1 MTRTAADARTR
12 ARPAL
17 ERYHHKRDF
26 GRTPEPRG
34 RVSRSKAGHSLGF
47 FIQRHHARALHYDFR
62 LELDGVLKSWAVP
75 KGPSLDPA
83 DKRLAIRVEDH
94 PYDYGSFEG
103 TIPPG
108 QYGAGEVVLWDR
120 GTWAPEGDAH
130 DGLRK
135 GHIKFALKG
144 EKLNGRWAL
153 VRMGRPDSKKENWLL
168 IKEHDDQAREGKAAR
183 ITEREPDS
191 VAKPRH
197 SRSSRKKTRNGKAH
211 DDVRPAAAEN
221 QPVKID
227 LSQLAGAVQRGMPQQ
242 VKPQLATLSAR
253 APEGDEWISEAKFD
267 GYRALTRIVHGRA
280 QIYTRE
286 GHDWSERWPALVDA
300 LSRVPVKDAWLDG
313 EVVAYDDEGNISFE
327 ALQAYGES
335 PNGRLACFVFDLP
348 YVDGYDLTAVPLIRR
363 KEVLRQLI
371 PDTHGS
377 GYLFFSDHISGD
389 TRSVFEHACMH
400 GMEGIVAKRADAR
413 YAHSRNR
420 DWLKVKCE
428 HRQEFVIAGYTDPA
442 GHRSGFGALLLAV
455 YDPRQ
460 KLHYAGRVGTGFD
473 EQRLEALM
481 QRFGKLGRRTAP
493 VANPPSGRDARGV
506 HWLEPKLVAE
516 VRFAQW
522 TKSGVLR
529 QASFLALREDKD
541 PRKVVREQ
549 AQPAPAKGSAPAA
562 AAAGDSDPDGAEAV
576 AGRRRGAAS
585 RAEVAG
591 VTLSH
596 ASRVL
601 FPRTAITKIDL
612 AHYYETVAERMLP
625 YLRERPLAIVR
636 CPQGGGEKCFFQKHV
651 GQGMAGDIGHVEVTE
666 SHGKATYMTVDNVSA
681 LVGMVQMG
689 VLELH
694 TWGSRKGRLM
704 QPDRIIFDLDPA
716 PDVAWER
723 LVTAARLVR
732 GLLQEVGLTSFVKTT
747 GGKGLHVVAP
757 IRPQHEWA
765 AIKAFTRAIAEH
777 LEQTLPDHFISRMTK
792 AARGGKIFVDYLRN
806 AEGATAV
813 AEYSTRAKPNAP
825 VATPIGWDELTSE
838 LRSDS
843 YTVSNLPQRLEKLR
857 SDPWADYFGTRQ
869 SITTKMLKTF

>member
-1 MTRTAADARTR
+1 MTRTAANAPTR

-26 GRTPEPRG
+26 ARTPEPRG
-34 RVSRSKAGHSLGF
+34 RVPRSKAGRSLGF

-94 PYDYGSFEG
+94 PLDYGSFEG

-108 QYGAGEVVLWDR
+108 QYGAGEVVLWDH
-120 GTWAPEGDAH
+120 GTWTPDGDA
-130 DGLRK
+130 DEGLRK
-135 GHIKFALKG
+135 GHIKFVLKG
-144 EKLNGRWAL
+144 GKLNGRWAL
-153 VRMGRPDSKKENWLL
+153 VRMGKPASKEENWLL

-183 ITEREPDS
+183 ITELEPDS
-191 VAKPRH
+191 VAAPRR
-197 SRSSRKKTRNGKAH
+197 RSSGRKKAQTQKPDG
-211 DDVRPAAAEN
+211 DVAVARP
-221 QPVKID
+221 PPRLD
-227 LSQLAGAVQRGMPQQ
+227 LSELAGAVRRSMPRQM
-242 VKPQLATLSAR
+242 KPQLATLSAR
-253 APEGDEWISEAKFD
+253 APDGDGWISEAKFD
-267 GYRALTRIVHGRA
+267 GYRALARIDNGHA
-280 QIYTRE
+280 QIHTRE
-286 GHDWSERWPALVDA
+286 GHDWSGRWPALVDA
-300 LSRVPVKDAWLDG
+300 LSRVAVKNAWLDG

-327 ALQAYGES
+327 ALQAHDES
-335 PNGRLACFVFDLP
+335 PNGRLAYFVFDLP
-348 YVDGYDLTAVPLIRR
+348 YVDGYDLAAVPLIRR
-363 KEVLRQLI
+363 KAVLRQRV

-377 GYLFFSDHISGD
+377 GYLFFSDHIDGD

-413 YAHSRNR
+413 YAHARNR

-428 HRQEFVIAGYTDPA
+428 HRQEFVIVGHTDPA
-442 GHRSGFGALLLAV
+442 GHRNGFGALLLAV
-455 YDPRQ
+455 YDSRQ
-460 KLHYAGRVGTGFD
+460 KLRYAGRVGTGFD
-473 EQRLEALM
+473 EQKLEALT
-481 QRFGKLGRRTAP
+481 QRFSKLRRRIAP
-493 VANPPSGRDARGV
+493 VTDPPSGRDARGV

-522 TKSGVLR
+522 TKSGLLR
-529 QASFLALREDKD
+529 QASFIALREDKD

-562 AAAGDSDPDGAEAV
+562 AAARDSDPDGAGA
-576 AGRRRGAAS
+576 AANRSRGAAS

-625 YLRERPLAIVR
+625 YLRDRPLAIVR

-694 TWGSRKGRLM
+694 TWGSRKGHLA

-732 GLLQEVGLTSFVKTT
+732 GLLQEIGLTSFVKTT

-757 IRPQHEWA
+757 MQPRHEWA
-765 AIKAFTRAIAEH
+765 TIKAFTRAIAEH
-777 LEQTLPDHFISRMTK
+777 LEQALPGHFISRMTK

-825 VATPIGWDELTSE
+825 VATPIDWDELTPE

-857 SDPWADYFGTRQ
+857 RDPWADYFGTRQ
-869 SITTKMLKTF
+869 NVTAKMLKTF

>member
-1 MTRTAADARTR
+1 MTRAAVNPRTR

-17 ERYHHKRDF
+17 ERYHGKRDF
-26 GRTPEPRG
+26 ERTPEPHG
-34 RVSRSKAGHSLGF
+34 RITRAKAGHSLGF

-94 PYDYGSFEG
+94 PLDYGSFEG

-108 QYGAGEVVLWDR
+108 QYGAGDVVLWDR
-120 GTWAPEGDAH
+120 GTWTPDGDAH

-135 GHIKFALKG
+135 GHVKFALKG
-144 EKLNGRWAL
+144 KKLNGRWAL
-153 VRMGRPDSKKENWLL
+153 VRMGKPDSKKENWLL

-183 ITEREPDS
+183 ITELEPDS
-191 VAKPRH
+191 VAKSPRRN
-197 SRSSRKKTRNGKAH
+197 SDGKKTRSAKPDGDAAAGR
-211 DDVRPAAAEN
+211 RPAKLN
-221 QPVKID
+221 
-227 LSQLAGAVQRGMPQQ
+227 LSELAGAVRRNMPRQ

-253 APEGDEWISEAKFD
+253 PPDGDDWISEAKFD
-267 GYRALTRIVHGRA
+267 GYRALSSIEKGHARIH
-280 QIYTRE
+280 TRE

-300 LSRVPVKDAWLDG
+300 LAQVPVKSAWLDG
-313 EVVAYDDEGNISFE
+313 EVVAYDDDGNISFE
-327 ALQAYGES
+327 ALQTYGES
-335 PNGRLACFVFDLP
+335 PHGRLAYFVFDLP
-348 YVDGYDLTAVPLIRR
+348 YMDGYDLTAVPLIRR

-371 PDTHGS
+371 LDTHGS
-377 GYLFFSDHISGD
+377 GYLFFSDHIGGE

-413 YAHSRNR
+413 YAHVRNR

-455 YDPRQ
+455 YDSRQ

-473 EQRLEALM
+473 ERMLAALM
-481 QRFGKLGRRTAP
+481 KRFGKLGRRNAP
-493 VANPPSGRDARGV
+493 VANPPSGRDARGI
-506 HWLEPKLVAE
+506 HWLDPRLVAE

-529 QASFLALREDKD
+529 QASFIALREDKD
-541 PRKVVREQ
+541 PRQVVREQ
-549 AQPAPAKGSAPAA
+549 PQPAPAKGSAPAA
-562 AAAGDSDPDGAEAV
+562 AAADDTGPDSAAAA
-576 AGRRRGAAS
+576 AGGSRGAGNH
-585 RAEVAG
+585 AEVAG

-601 FPRTAITKIDL
+601 FPRTAITKVDL

-625 YLRERPLAIVR
+625 YLRDRPLAIVR

-666 SHGKATYMTVDNVSA
+666 SEGKATYMTVGNVSA

-694 TWGSRKGRLM
+694 TWGSRKGRLA

-716 PDVAWER
+716 PDVKWER
-723 LVTAARLVR
+723 VITAARLVR
-732 GLLQEVGLTSFVKTT
+732 GLLQEIGLAPFVKTT
-747 GGKGLHVVAP
+747 GGKGLHVVVP
-757 IRPQHEWA
+757 IQPRHEWA
-765 AIKAFTRAIAEH
+765 AIKAFTRAIAQH

-792 AARGGKIFVDYLRN
+792 SERGGKIFVYYMRN

-825 VATPIGWDELTSE
+825 VATPIGWDELTPE

-857 SDPWADYFGTRQ
+857 SDPWGDYSDTRQ
-869 SITTKMLKTF
+869 SITAKMLRTFQT